1 VRSADEHG
9 GKQLVSIRKLIEN
22 DAEALWRL
30 RLYALETDPV
40 SFAESPEE
48 LKRTKVEDYAARL
61 RSGGAENFVVG
72 AFDGEQLVGMT
83 GFYRDLLLKRRH
95 IGHIWGVFVSPS
107 ARGKGV
113 GRGMLAEVI
122 QSAKALPG
130 LLCVRLT
137 AAVTQEAARHLHLA
151 AGFRVFGIEPRSL
164 KIGERFVDE
173 NHLTLEF
180 QVSPG

>member
-1 VRSADEHG
+1 LA
-9 GKQLVSIRKLIEN
+9 SIRKLTEN

-30 RLYALETDPV
+30 RLHALETEPV

-61 RSGGAENFVVG
+61 RSGDAENFVVG
-72 AFDGEQLVGMT
+72 AFDGKQLVGMT
-83 GFYRDLLLKRRH
+83 GFYRDALLKRRH

-113 GRGMLAEVI
+113 GRAMLVEVI
-122 QSAKALPG
+122 KSARVLPG
-130 LLCVRLT
+130 LRSVRLMV
-137 AAVTQEAARHLHLA
+137 AVTQEAARHLYQE

-164 KIGERFVDE
+164 KIGEKYVDE
-173 NHLTLEF
+173 NHMTLEF
-180 QVSPG
+180 EYLPG